1 MGPDTEPR
9 TGRDGEVCGTAI
21 ETPMRTLVR
30 LTVRKD
36 LHVTGPEFLTADV
49 PPVTA
54 GRRYATDGVGPDLLG
69 AARDAVSRM
78 IDWLGR
84 EHGITPIDAYLLTS
98 VAIDLRISEIVDM
111 PNFVVTA
118 HCPLSIF
125 D

>member
-1 MGPDTEPR
+1 MNTVNCLG
-9 TGRDGEVCGTAI
+9 
-21 ETPMRTLVR
+21 MRALVR

-49 PPVTA
+49 PATPA
-54 GRRYATDGVGPDLLG
+54 GRRYATDGVGPDLLV

-84 EHGITPIDAYLLTS
+84 EHGIAPIDAYLLTS
-98 VAIDLRISEIVDM
+98 VGIDLRISEIVDM

-125 D
+125 E